1 MTHELSLSRPRL
13 GGGIGTMA
21 AIATKQPGQHEANNR
36 EHPSVP
42 EYADQLKSHVS
53 DYRAD
58 DTGNAETTTD

>member
-1 MTHELSLSRPRL
+1 
-13 GGGIGTMA
+13 MA

-58 DTGNAETTTD
+58 DTGNAESTTD